1 MTIFSLVFF
10 FNSNDAADCSCCP
23 TSVRLEQRMSLFNV
37 HYCVFRKTTG
47 EKLKVVDESVDVVDC
62 RHGKAKS
69 RIDP

>member
-1 MTIFSLVFF
+1 
-10 FNSNDAADCSCCP
+10 
-23 TSVRLEQRMSLFNV
+23 MSLFNV
-37 HYCVFRKTTG
+37 HYCVFRKTTD